1 MPARRTRLGR
11 GDRIVVTS
19 PYGSRLGTYDLESGE
34 VSDVAPSFRATF
46 VAELD
51 EWLEAH
57 GMDRFPGFPADD
69 GGTPRRRQRL
79 TDTLR
84 FPRPGGGSR
93 GGGTTRVGGG
103 TREGG
108 AARGEAPA
116 RRQEPAAAL
125 EAGTPTPSNGWSA
138 DSADGFRADAFTD
151 AGRRSSHD
159 EAERYD
165 DVDDLAR
172 HGPDHG
178 LLRAASRARSAGQR
192 QRDTELRLQ
201 ADGRHAVADA
211 LRREVEAP
219 VAGRLGRGGRWHM
232 LHGID
237 MTVGG
242 ETVTIDHLVIG
253 PPGVFVV
260 EVRHQPGAK
269 VRASTSGIDVD
280 GAHIDLARI
289 RTLAEEV
296 HDRLAEAIA
305 LAAGFD
311 EVLDP
316 PPVTPVI
323 AVVAAT
329 IVNQSRP
336 RGVVVARAGDL
347 ARALRARG
355 DRLSAAA
362 VEETYAV
369 ARRADTWTS

>member
-19 PYGSRLGTYDLESGE
+19 PYGSRLGTYDLETGE

-51 EWLEAH
+51 DWLDAH

-69 GGTPRRRQRL
+69 GESPNRRQRL

-84 FPRPGGGSR
+84 FPRPNGGGR
-93 GGGTTRVGGG
+93 TRS
-103 TREGG
+103 
-108 AARGEAPA
+108 AAPA
-116 RRQEPAAAL
+116 RRQDPTAAL
-125 EAGTPTPSNGWSA
+125 EAGTPTPASGWSA

-151 AGRRSSHD
+151 TGRRSTQD
-159 EAERYD
+159 EPEQLDAVE
-165 DVDDLAR
+165 DLAR
-172 HGPDHG
+172 HGPDYG
-178 LLRAASRARSAGQR
+178 LVRAASRARASGLR

-219 VAGRLGRGGRWHM
+219 VANRLGRGGRWRM

-242 ETVTIDHLVIG
+242 DTVTIDHLVIG

-269 VRASTSGIDVD
+269 IHASATGIDVVGVHD
-280 GAHIDLARI
+280 DLARI
-289 RTLAEEV
+289 RTVAEEV

-316 PPVTPVI
+316 PPVTPVV
-323 AVVAAT
+323 AVVGAT
-329 IVNQSRP
+329 IVSQSRP
-336 RGVVVARAGDL
+336 RGIIIARAGDL
-347 ARALRARG
+347 ARALRSRG

-369 ARRADTWTS
+369 ARRADTWT

>member
-19 PYGSRLGTYDLESGE
+19 PYGSRLGTYDLETGE

-69 GGTPRRRQRL
+69 GRSGGRKQRL

-84 FPRPGGGSR
+84 FPRPAGGGR
-93 GGGTTRVGGG
+93 AGGG
-103 TREGG
+103 TRPGP
-108 AARGEAPA
+108 PA

-151 AGRRSSHD
+151 TGRRSTHD
-159 EAERYD
+159 ETERYD
-165 DVDDLAR
+165 DFDDVAR

-178 LLRAASRARSAGQR
+178 LLRAASRARAAGQR

-219 VAGRLGRGGRWHM
+219 VAGKLGRSGRWHM
-232 LHGID
+232 LHGVD
-237 MTVGG
+237 LTVGG

-269 VRASTSGIDVD
+269 VHASATGIDVD
-280 GAHIDLARI
+280 GAHVDLARI

-305 LAAGFD
+305 IAAGFD

-316 PPVTPVI
+316 PPVLPVI
-323 AVVAAT
+323 AVVGAT
-329 IVNQSRP
+329 IVNQTRP
-336 RGVVVARAGDL
+336 RGVIMARAGDL
-347 ARALRARG
+347 ARALRSRG